1 MQLGLQSVSEDMY
14 HMGHS
19 HGMNLAYG
27 MARRSCRASWSE
39 ELLKIK
45 DPLTFTYNNMDSFA

>member
-1 MQLGLQSVSEDMY
+1 MQLGLQSVSEDTY
-14 HMGHS
+14 RMGHS
-19 HGMNLAYG
+19 HGANFSYG

-45 DPLTFTYNNMDSFA
+45 DPFTFTYNNTDSFA

>member
-1 MQLGLQSVSEDMY
+1 
-14 HMGHS
+14 MGHS

>member
-1 MQLGLQSVSEDMY
+1 MSEDTY
-14 HMGHS
+14 RMGHS
-19 HGMNLAYG
+19 HGTNLAYG

-45 DPLTFTYNNMDSFA
+45 DPFTFTYNNTDSFA